1 MSRAANSTTDPID
14 TARLRL
20 RPVEKGDAS
29 HIARLMTPAV
39 TRWLAS
45 WPSPVTESLARERI
59 AQMRDVMLKGH
70 AVCMAIE
77 RRADRAFMGSIH
89 VFRTKDDPSRG
100 ALGYWLGEPYQRQG
114 FMTEAAAAAVAA
126 SFMRLHLQVIEA
138 GAQPENEGSLAIM
151 RALGM
156 HLIGSRLT
164 WTAGRQRDELCDYA
178 EVTRT
183 VFEHVRNA
191 AR

>member
-1 MSRAANSTTDPID
+1 MWRAANSISDPID
-14 TARLRL
+14 TARLHL
-20 RPVEKGDAS
+20 RPMQERDAA
-29 HIARLMTPAV
+29 HVARLMTPAV

-45 WPSPVTESLARERI
+45 WPSPVTEALARERI

-70 AVCMAIE
+70 AVCLAIE
-77 RRADRAFMGSIH
+77 RRADSTFMGYVI
-89 VFRTKDDPSRG
+89 VFRAKDDATRG
-100 ALGYWLGEPYQRQG
+100 GLGYWLGEPYQRQG

-126 SFMRLHLQVIEA
+126 AFARLGLRVIEA

-156 HLIGSRLT
+156 RPIGTRST
-164 WTAGRQRDELCDYA
+164 WAAGRQREEVCEYF
-178 EVTRT
+178 EVTRDQ
-183 VFEHVRNA
+183 FEGRRHA